1 MQKVFK
7 LVTFLLIVSFQL
19 EAQVAPNKYRIYFID
34 KNYNNYTLDHPE
46 EFLSEKALNR
56 RTKQNIQ
63 LLENDLPVSYFYI
76 DSLKKLGITILNTSK
91 WLNTATI
98 YSTNQALL
106 DTLHNIG
113 FIKSIQI
120 KSAKNNIIKDKQL
133 IKSSPLIS
141 KTSGLYDYGESG
153 KQISLHNGHILH
165 ENGFLGQGITIA
177 VIDAGFYNADILPA
191 FDSLFANDQIL
202 GTYDFVSKNTSVF
215 EDHNHGMSVLSIIGG
230 NIPGKLIGSA
240 PKANFLLLRSEDAS
254 SEYSIEEDNWA
265 AAAEYADSAGADIIN
280 TSLGYTVFD
289 DPDQNY
295 VYSDMDGNTAF
306 ITQAA
311 DIAASKGILV
321 VVSAGNDGNSAWKYI
336 SAPADA
342 DSVLAVGAIN
352 EFANYVSF
360 SSQGPTSDGRIKPN
374 VAAMGYQTVIQDVS
388 GQVTVGNGT
397 SFSAPVIAGLS
408 ACLWQ
413 ALPNL
418 TNMEIIA
425 RIQQSAHQYSNPDNF
440 LGYGIPDFARAAN
453 ISNLNPDNKNSNYLI
468 KVYPNPFTDQFSIY
482 MESQN
487 QQFYPKKVEIF
498 NILGEKV
505 YQKELIENNNEII
518 INRIENLPG
527 GLYIVTIISD
537 KSIHQ
542 IRVSKSK

>member
-1 MQKVFK
+1 MQKIIE
-7 LVTFLLIVSFQL
+7 LVIFLLIVSFQL

-34 KNYNNYTLDHPE
+34 KNNTDFTIDHPE
-46 EFLSEKALNR
+46 EFLSEKAIIR
-56 RTKQNIQ
+56 RVKQNIQ
-63 LLENDLPVSYFYI
+63 IVENDLPVSDYYI
-76 DSLKKLGITILNTSK
+76 DSLKSLGITVLNTSK

-98 YSTNQALL
+98 YTTNQILL
-106 DTLHNIG
+106 DTLHKIS
-113 FIKSIQI
+113 FIKSI
-120 KSAKNNIIKDKQL
+120 KSAKNNTIKDHQL
-133 IKSSPLIS
+133 IKLSPLLS
-141 KTSGLYDYGESG
+141 KTYSLFDYGESG
-153 KQISLHNGHILH
+153 KQISLHNGHVLH
-165 ENGFLGQGITIA
+165 ENGYLGQGITIA
-177 VIDAGFYNADILPA
+177 VIDAGFYNTDILPA

-202 GTYDFVSKNTSVF
+202 ETYDFVSKNTSVF

-295 VYSDMDGNTAF
+295 EYNDMDGNTTF

-321 VVSAGNDGNSAWKYI
+321 IVSAGNEGNSAWKYI

-352 EFANYVSF
+352 EFADYVSF

-374 VAAMGYQTVIQDVS
+374 VVAMGYQTVIQDVS
-388 GQVTVGNGT
+388 GQVIVGNGT
-397 SFSAPVIAGLS
+397 SFSAPVITGLS

-413 ALPNL
+413 SLPNM
-418 TNMEIIA
+418 TNMEIID
-425 RIQQSAHQYSNPDNF
+425 RIQQSSHQYSHPDNM

-453 ISNLNPDNKNSNYLI
+453 ISNLNQDNKNINFLI
-468 KVYPNPFTDQFSIY
+468 KAFPNPFTDQFSIY
-482 MESQN
+482 LDSQN
-487 QQFYPKKVEIF
+487 PQFYLKKIEIF
-498 NILGEKV
+498 NLLGEKV

-518 INRIENLPG
+518 IDRIENLPS
-527 GLYIVTIISD
+527 GLYIVTIITD
-537 KSIHQ
+537 RSIHQ
-542 IRVSKSK
+542 IRVSKI

>member
-1 MQKVFK
+1 MQKIIE
-7 LVTFLLIVSFQL
+7 LVIFLLIVSFQL

-34 KNYNNYTLDHPE
+34 KNNTDFTIDHPE
-46 EFLSEKALNR
+46 EFLSEKAINR
-56 RTKQNIQ
+56 RLKQNIQ
-63 LLENDLPVSYFYI
+63 IVENDLPVSDYYI
-76 DSLKKLGITILNTSK
+76 DSLKSLGITVLNTSK

-98 YSTNQALL
+98 YTTNQILL
-106 DTLHNIG
+106 DTLHKIS
-113 FIKSIQI
+113 FIKSI
-120 KSAKNNIIKDKQL
+120 KSAKNNTIKDHQL
-133 IKSSPLIS
+133 IKLSPLLS
-141 KTSGLYDYGESG
+141 KTYSLFDYGESG
-153 KQISLHNGHILH
+153 KQISLHNGHVLH
-165 ENGFLGQGITIA
+165 ENGYLGQGITIA
-177 VIDAGFYNADILPA
+177 VIDAGFYNTDILPA

-202 GTYDFVSKNTSVF
+202 ETYDFVSKNTSVF

-295 VYSDMDGNTAF
+295 EYNDMDGNTTF

-321 VVSAGNDGNSAWKYI
+321 IVSAGNEGNSAWKYI

-352 EFANYVSF
+352 EFADYVSF

-374 VAAMGYQTVIQDVS
+374 VVAMGYQTVIQDVS
-388 GQVTVGNGT
+388 GQVIVGNGT
-397 SFSAPVIAGLS
+397 SFSAPVITGLS

-413 ALPNL
+413 SLPNM
-418 TNMEIIA
+418 TNMEIID
-425 RIQQSAHQYSNPDNF
+425 RIQQSSHQYSHPDNM

-453 ISNLNPDNKNSNYLI
+453 ISNLNQDNKNINFLI
-468 KVYPNPFTDQFSIY
+468 KAFPNPFTDQFSIY
-482 MESQN
+482 LDSQN
-487 QQFYPKKVEIF
+487 PQFYLKKIEIF
-498 NILGEKV
+498 NLLGEKV

-518 INRIENLPG
+518 IDRIENLPS
-527 GLYIVTIISD
+527 GLYIVTIITD
-537 KSIHQ
+537 RSIHQ
-542 IRVSKSK
+542 IRVSKI

>member
-1 MQKVFK
+1 MQKIIE
-7 LVTFLLIVSFQL
+7 LVIFLLIVSFQL

-34 KNYNNYTLDHPE
+34 KNNTDFTIDHPE
-46 EFLSEKALNR
+46 EFLSEKAIIR
-56 RTKQNIQ
+56 RVKQNIQ
-63 LLENDLPVSYFYI
+63 IVENDLPVSDYYI
-76 DSLKKLGITILNTSK
+76 DSLKSLGITVLNTSK

-98 YSTNQALL
+98 YTTNQTLL
-106 DTLHNIG
+106 DTLHKIS
-113 FIKSIQI
+113 FIKSI
-120 KSAKNNIIKDKQL
+120 KSAKNNTIKDHQL
-133 IKSSPLIS
+133 IKLSPLLS
-141 KTSGLYDYGESG
+141 KTYSLFDYGESG
-153 KQISLHNGHILH
+153 KQISLHNGHVLH
-165 ENGFLGQGITIA
+165 ENGYLGQGITIA
-177 VIDAGFYNADILPA
+177 VIDAGFYNTDILPA

-202 GTYDFVSKNTSVF
+202 ETYDFVSKNTSVF

-295 VYSDMDGNTAF
+295 EYNDMDGNTTF

-321 VVSAGNDGNSAWKYI
+321 IVSAGNEGNSAWKYI

-352 EFANYVSF
+352 EFADYVSF

-374 VAAMGYQTVIQDVS
+374 VVAMGYQTVIQDVS
-388 GQVTVGNGT
+388 GQVIVGNGT
-397 SFSAPVIAGLS
+397 SFSAPVITGLS

-413 ALPNL
+413 SLPNM
-418 TNMEIIA
+418 TNMEIID
-425 RIQQSAHQYSNPDNF
+425 RIQQSSHQYSHPDNM

-453 ISNLNPDNKNSNYLI
+453 ISNLNQDNKNINFLI
-468 KVYPNPFTDQFSIY
+468 KAFPNPFTDQFSIY
-482 MESQN
+482 LDSQN
-487 QQFYPKKVEIF
+487 PQFYLKKIEIF
-498 NILGEKV
+498 NLLGEKV

-518 INRIENLPG
+518 IDRIENLPS
-527 GLYIVTIISD
+527 GLYIVTIITD
-537 KSIHQ
+537 RSIHQ
-542 IRVSKSK
+542 IRVSKI